1 MLAFAINCSIKFL
14 LAVYKI
20 QYSFTTE
27 ELKELYTCTFDAG
40 FPCLQDVYKMHL
52 GKNYSN
58 IQIKN
63 VVRGK

>member
-1 MLAFAINCSIKFL
+1 MLAFVTNCSIKFL

-27 ELKELYTCTFDAG
+27 GLKELYTCKLDVG
-40 FPCLQDVYKMHL
+40 FPCLQEIYKMHL
-52 GKNYSN
+52 GKNYSS